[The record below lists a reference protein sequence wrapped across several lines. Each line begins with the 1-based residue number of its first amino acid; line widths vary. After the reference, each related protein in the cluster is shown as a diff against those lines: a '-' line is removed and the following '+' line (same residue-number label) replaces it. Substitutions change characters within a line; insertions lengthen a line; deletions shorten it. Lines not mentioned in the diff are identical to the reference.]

1 MNVRLRYDMTW
12 RAGVWFENRLQM
24 NQYDVE
30 LELVTNTSDPEFQ
43 IVSLGRLK
51 HFVYV
56 ELDSTV
62 FINQSD
68 KDAIEKLVTA
78 GVKLTTTPEEP
89 IDQVVGL
96 VLYKKFNAI
105 MENQIVVKSLN
116 IKSDLGDNIW
126 YLHNDQETVAMNLTS
141 GWWNDSEPNHNNIK
155 LSGKKNIVK
164 LQRTPKWTDFDLDW
178 TEVAETEQTSNT
190 VVKFNK
196 DENQ

>member
-1 MNVRLRYDMTW
+1 MNVRLRYDMSW

-24 NQYDVE
+24 NQYDIE
-30 LELVTNTSDPEFQ
+30 LEMVTNTSDPEFQ
-43 IVSLGRLK
+43 IVALGRLK

-62 FINQSD
+62 FINQAD
-68 KDAIEKLVTA
+68 KDAIEKLVGA
-78 GVKLTTTPEEP
+78 GIKLTTLPEEP
-89 IDQVVGL
+89 IDQVVGV

-105 MENQIVVKSLN
+105 MEDQIVIKTLN
-116 IKSDLGDNIW
+116 VKSDLGDNIW

-141 GWWNDSEPNHNNIK
+141 GWWNDPEPNHSNIK

-164 LQRTPKWTDFDLDW
+164 LQRNPKWIDFDLDW
-178 TEVAETEQTSNT
+178 TEVAATEQTSNT

>member
-1 MNVRLRYDMTW
+1 MTW

-24 NQYDVE
+24 NQYDIE
-30 LELVTNTSDPEFQ
+30 LEMVTKTSDPEFQ
-43 IVSLGRLK
+43 IVALGRLK

-62 FINQSD
+62 FINQAD
-68 KDAIEKLVTA
+68 KDAIEKLVGA
-78 GVKLTTTPEEP
+78 GIKVTTLPEEP
-89 IDQVVGL
+89 IDQVVGI
-96 VLYKKFNAI
+96 VLYKKINAI
-105 MENQIVVKSLN
+105 MQDQIVVKTLN
-116 IKSDLGDNIW
+116 VKSDLGDHIW

-141 GWWNDSEPNHNNIK
+141 GWWNDPEPNHSNIK

-164 LQRTPKWTDFDLDW
+164 LQRSPRWIDFDLDW